1 MHDIR
6 AIRDDPEGFTAAC
19 ARRGVAVDTGAI
31 LALDTEWRQV
41 VTANQEAQERRN
53 ALARE
58 IGETKRTGGDTADL
72 EAEATALK
80 SRMADSESDAARL
93 QSERDALIAVLPN
106 LADADV
112 PDGQDESAN
121 RLHRAWGEIPSFSY
135 EAQEHWAL
143 GESLGT
149 MDFTRA
155 TLLSGSR
162 FTVLHGAMARLHRA
176 LASFMLDLHT
186 TEHGY
191 RETGVPHLVLERVLF
206 GAGQLPKFGDDVF
219 RTTTDHWLIPTS
231 EGPLAALYAD
241 DTLDQSSLPLR
252 LTAHTACFRS
262 EAGAAGRDTRGMLR
276 QHEFEKVEMV
286 SLTAEEDSERELE
299 RMLSCAEAVLQK
311 LELPYRVQ
319 VLCCGDM
326 GFSAAKTYDLEVWL
340 PGQKNYRE
348 ISSCSNCRGFQA
360 RRLGMRYRAAQGGRK
375 FVHSLNGS
383 GVAVG
388 RALVAVLENYQ
399 QEKGEVAVP
408 EVLRPYMGGVEKLT
422 RELVV

>member
-6 AIRDDPEGFTAAC
+6 AIRDDPEGFVAAC
-19 ARRGVAVDTGAI
+19 ARRGVSADIEAI
-31 LALDTEWRQV
+31 LALDGEWRKV

-58 IGETKRTGGDTADL
+58 IGTAKQAGADTAEL
-72 EAEATALK
+72 EAEASALK
-80 SRMADSESDAARL
+80 TRMAQEETDAVAL
-93 QSERDALIAVLPN
+93 QAKRDALLAVLPN
-106 LADADV
+106 RADADV

-121 RLHRAWGEIPSFSY
+121 RLHRSWGEPRQFSY
-135 EAQEHWAL
+135 EAKEHWAL
-143 GESLGT
+143 GEALGT

-155 TLLSGSR
+155 TILSGSR
-162 FTVLHGAMARLHRA
+162 FTVLHGGMARLHRA

-186 TEHGY
+186 SEHGY
-191 RETGVPHLVLERVLF
+191 REVGVPHLVLERVLF
-206 GAGQLPKFGDDVF
+206 GAGQLPKFGEDVF

-241 DTLDQSSLPLR
+241 DTLDEASLPMR
-252 LTAHTACFRS
+252 MTAHTACFRS

-286 SLTAEEDSERELE
+286 SLTAEQDSERELE

-311 LELPYRVQ
+311 LELPYRVL
-319 VLCCGDM
+319 VLSCGDM

-348 ISSCSNCRGFQA
+348 ISSCSNCRDFQA
-360 RRLGMRYRAAQGGRK
+360 RRLGMRYRSAGGRK
-375 FVHSLNGS
+375 FVHTLNGS

-399 QEKGEVAVP
+399 QEGGHISVP
-408 EVLRPYMGGVEKLT
+408 EVLRPYMGGVETL
-422 RELVV
+422 EAESVL